1 LAAGQLGRRAGGQ
14 RGRAAEQQSSR
25 YISRHLQPAGGR
37 EQKSSPSDPASPRIP
52 LALSII
58 YMAFLLISLLAA
70 AAAASLA
77 PRLDNGL
84 ALTPPLGSVV
94 TSFTFPA
101 APLSPLLTPLKA
113 SPVTLYHSPL
123 PSPFTFTLHL
133 HPLPFTITFHP
144 SPSPFTIHLHPSP
157 LTPHPSHADS
167 PRWNSYNHYS
177 CAPNETIVHSNAQ
190 ALVDLGLQALGYHF
204 VTVDCGWTL
213 PNRSADGTLPWN
225 PDRFPQGGK
234 ALGDYIHGLGL
245 GFGMYSDAGIK
256 MCMTGEPQQAGSLS
270 SSRADRR
277 PFVCGLGSGSA
288 EMYVSPGL
296 AGPSRQTDSTDD
308 NCYSEAS
315 SGYPV
320 TDYAPV
326 VSAAGRYAN
335 MSAALAS
342 TNRPMLFQICNWG
355 VDFPS
360 AWAPELSHSW
370 RITND
375 IIPAYRTIPRIL
387 NQAVPQT
394 SFAGPGRW
402 LDLDMLEVG
411 NGFFTIPEEQT
422 QFSTWAII
430 KSPLIIG
437 AALKDAYRTISADS
451 LAILMNADVIGYN
464 QDALGVAASFRRRWT
479 EDGYEL
485 WAGPLTGGRTV
496 VALVNLKNE
505 ARRLTFD
512 LADAGM
518 QSAGSVKDIWNKVS
532 AVNVLTSYTASVGA
546 HGTILLE
553 LASTTPAGFYSALD
567 ALVSGTS
574 TTFRNIYGQ
583 TTSSSYT
590 GTLRFN
596 ASRQAADIS
605 INGVSHTLPAE
616 ATSISFPLTLA
627 ASSNNTLSLVSPF
640 PPTDLVV
647 GLPEANLYP
656 ATSFQPSPPARL
668 VTCNTGL
675 CDPVGSKISS
685 LSPTGLADLSVPAP
699 PGAVDGSKYVR
710 VLFANN
716 DIALATAWQFGT
728 NTRNLTISVNTV
740 VTRIEVPLSG
750 RSSELFSPGDGWED
764 TGVFGVLLPGWKGS
778 GAENMVVV
786 GNQGGEGGLVEWA
799 ADFVGLEVLW

>member
-1 LAAGQLGRRAGGQ
+1 MRIAKKQDPTG
-14 RGRAAEQQSSR
+14 
-25 YISRHLQPAGGR
+25 
-37 EQKSSPSDPASPRIP
+37 KSK
-52 LALSII
+52 
-58 YMAFLLISLLAA
+58 AFCSEMCKFSLDAVN
-70 AAAASLA
+70 SEI
-77 PRLDNGL
+77 
-84 ALTPPLGSVV
+84 
-94 TSFTFPA
+94 
-101 APLSPLLTPLKA
+101 K
-113 SPVTLYHSPL
+113 
-123 PSPFTFTLHL
+123 
-133 HPLPFTITFHP
+133 
-144 SPSPFTIHLHPSP
+144 
-157 LTPHPSHADS
+157 
-167 PRWNSYNHYS
+167 RWNSYNHYS

-213 PNRSADGTLPWN
+213 PKRSADGTLPWN

-256 MCMTGEPQQAGSLS
+256 MCMTGEPQQAGSL
-270 SSRADRR
+270 
-277 PFVCGLGSGSA
+277 FH
-288 EMYVSPGL
+288 E
-296 AGPSRQTDSTDD
+296 QTDAHSFAAWGADLLKYD

-605 INGVSHTLPAE
+605 VNGVSHTLPAE